1 MKRKNDNTFSD
12 VSRALSDSSKRNLLR
27 VTGGVGV
34 SALVTQ
40 WQKPVIQSVVL
51 PAHGATTICTIPPVP
66 GRSVVC
72 EDTEFFINIDYVFA
86 LDENGCPVWSETQF
100 NDTPPERAE
109 NVYRI
114 VWRRHATDQLT
125 IVAVSELGARAIDQ
139 FCDSPNEDLTD
150 PRELGVIVDGV
161 TINLSLVLSR
171 NASSVSISETIAT
184 VAP

>member
-1 MKRKNDNTFSD
+1 MSKNGKIVSD
-12 VSRALSDSSKRNLLR
+12 IAKGLSDSSKRKLLGIS
-27 VTGGVGV
+27 GGIGV
-34 SALVTQ
+34 SALATQ
-40 WQKPVIQSVVL
+40 WQKPVIQSIVL
-51 PAHGATTICTIPPVP
+51 PAHGATTNCLIPPVP

-72 EDTEFFINIDYVFA
+72 EDTEFLINIDYTFA

-100 NDTPPERAE
+100 NDTPPERAA

-139 FCDSPNEDLTD
+139 FCDSPNADLTD

-171 NASSVSISETIAT
+171 NASSVSISETIPT